1 MKFARTRRILMLSV
15 LGYAMMCAYL
25 YLFQRTIMYHPDA
38 KYSAPSPSLLPDMQ
52 EVDITTSDKLTLR
65 SWYQPP
71 RTTGSPTIVFLHG
84 NRGGL
89 TERTETYCDIV
100 SAGYGVLALDYRG
113 YSGNPG
119 SPSEH
124 GLYADGR
131 AAMAFLHTRDTPPE
145 RVILMG
151 HSLGTGVA
159 VQLATEYP
167 VRALVLLAPY
177 TAIAEIGASRYW
189 YAPVSVLLEDRFDSL
204 SKAGNVTAPVFIFHG
219 KQDETIPY
227 EQAKRLYAAFH
238 APKKLML
245 FTHKDH
251 NGLSMPR
258 VLEVMQSSHS
268 RE

>member
-1 MKFARTRRILMLSV
+1 MLLL

-25 YLFQRTIMYHPDA
+25 YLFQRAIIYHPDA
-38 KYSAPSPSLLPDMQ
+38 KYGAPSPSLLPDMQ
-52 EVDITTSDKLTLR
+52 EVDITTSDKRTLR

-71 RTTGSPTIVFLHG
+71 RTIGLPTILFLHG

-89 TERTETYCDIV
+89 TERTETYRDIV
-100 SAGYGVLALDYRG
+100 DAGYGVLALDYRG
-113 YSGNPG
+113 YSGNSG
-119 SPSEH
+119 SPSEQ
-124 GLYADGR
+124 GLYEDGR
-131 AAMAFLHTRDTPPE
+131 AAMAFLYTRETPPE
-145 RVILMG
+145 HVILMG

-177 TAIAEIGASRYW
+177 TAIAEIGASHYW
-189 YAPVSVLLEDRFDSL
+189 YAPVSLLLEDRFDSL

-227 EQAKRLYAAFH
+227 DHAKRLYAAFH
-238 APKKLML
+238 APKKMIL
-245 FTHKDH
+245 FKHRDH

-258 VLEVMQSSHS
+258 VLEVMQSLPS
-268 RE
+268 RK